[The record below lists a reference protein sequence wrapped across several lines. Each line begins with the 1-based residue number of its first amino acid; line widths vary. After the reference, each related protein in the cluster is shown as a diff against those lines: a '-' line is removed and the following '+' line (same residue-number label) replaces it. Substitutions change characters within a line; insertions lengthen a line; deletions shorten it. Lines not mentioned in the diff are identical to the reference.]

1 MTSAGS
7 RRGGGGGGGG
17 SAGGG
22 PESTSRGSDEPPS
35 EASGG
40 GSGEESG
47 GEEAV
52 VGFGRGE
59 AEDGLG
65 ETVVEEWE
73 EAAAKH
79 TAERRPKNSAAAAR
93 RTEAKNAQ
101 KEHKRRVKAEARA
114 KREGSSLPAARY
126 HASPPNRVK
135 RASVRTHRDAAP
147 ADPWEKQWRQ
157 LEDLFGIGLAGLSG
171 LVLADED

>member
-1 MTSAGS
+1 MAVAAVAAVVALAAALRVPAEGVMSHL
-7 RRGGGGGGGG
+7 
-17 SAGGG
+17 
-22 PESTSRGSDEPPS
+22 PKLV
-35 EASGG
+35 GG

-101 KEHKRRVKAEARA
+101 KEVRGRVGSGLGSISDLRLVGCSGCRLVPLGIKGWEVRGKPRA
-114 KREGSSLPAARY
+114 GRSE
-126 HASPPNRVK
+126 
-135 RASVRTHRDAAP
+135 ASVTEVVAYLP
-147 ADPWEKQWRQ
+147 P
-157 LEDLFGIGLAGLSG
+157 GLS
-171 LVLADED
+171 